1 MQPQHTATVRDA
13 VDGRIPARDHDIDRD
28 SHSSYHHPSRW
39 ATPTRR
45 RTDVYVV
52 DLHRPSTSARERAE
66 DEALALTA

>member
-13 VDGRIPARDHDIDRD
+13 VDGRIPARDHDNDRD

-52 DLHRPSTSARERAE
+52 DLSRPAKVSGAGEES
-66 DEALALTA
+66 LALTA

>member
-1 MQPQHTATVRDA
+1 MQPQRTATVRDA
-13 VDGRIPARDHDIDRD
+13 VNGRIPSSDRTIDREPN
-28 SHSSYHHPSRW
+28 SSYHQPNRW

-52 DLHRPSTSARERAE
+52 DLSREATTSSPTAD